1 MVIEMATRVEGR
13 KFYELISRNKSG
25 DRSSNELRRV
35 DGRRYGPGVANATV
49 RTVDPEPVGIPGS
62 GRGLAC
68 WRWHPRHRELLRTCV
83 SLSVLA
89 M

>member
-1 MVIEMATRVEGR
+1 MATRVEGR

-49 RTVDPEPVGIPGS
+49 
-62 GRGLAC
+62 
-68 WRWHPRHRELLRTCV
+68 
-83 SLSVLA
+83 
-89 M
+89 